1 VFKEGPPIQVDLALY
16 MTVQQKNLP
25 FQADFAA
32 RVFAKKGETDK
43 AIAEYERLVSPD
55 PGVRKGA
62 LIHPFS
68 RFRLAALYEANGAPE
83 KAVEQY
89 EAALKV
95 WKNADPGLAEVS
107 IARKKLAAIKARK
120 VRPDGT
126 AGSPLSPYFLS
137 ETLIVP

>member
-1 VFKEGPPIQVDLALY
+1 MFKEGPPIQVDLALY

-83 KAVEQY
+83 KAAEQY

-120 VRPDGT
+120 VRPDET